1 MDISKIKPGGRKKGD
16 LIMGDEKKRRFKNI
30 STFLVL
36 AVGRWSGHS
45 LSEMAKIQG
54 ITRWEGNE

>member
-1 MDISKIKPGGRKKGD
+1 MRKKED
-16 LIMGDEKKRRFKNI
+16 SRMI

-36 AVGRWSGHS
+36 AVGRWSCYS
-45 LSEMAKIQG
+45 PSEMAKIQG